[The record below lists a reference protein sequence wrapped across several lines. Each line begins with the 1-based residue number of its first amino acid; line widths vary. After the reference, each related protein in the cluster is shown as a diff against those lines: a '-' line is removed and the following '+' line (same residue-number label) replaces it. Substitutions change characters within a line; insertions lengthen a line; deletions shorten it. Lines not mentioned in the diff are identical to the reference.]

1 MAIVI
6 SPAGEAKALGGIV
19 TTEPILCKLYTVC
32 ATSGGLPSAASI
44 VGDFTEAS
52 FTGYS
57 AKTLTNTLT
66 GTTWSTPSGTPAVT
80 QYNSAS
86 PQSWTA
92 TGGYQTILGYYYV
105 GATSGIYYGAES
117 WVAGGGTSVVMS
129 AIQPTVT
136 LIPTLRLGTLPAA
149 TS

>member
-19 TTEPILCKLYTVC
+19 TAENLIAKLYTVC

-44 VGDFTEAS
+44 VSDFTEAS

-57 AKTLTNTLT
+57 SKTLT
-66 GTTWSTPSGTPAVT
+66 GTLTGSTWSTPSGTPAQT
-80 QYNSAS
+80 QYNASA

-92 TGGYQTILGYYYV
+92 TGSYQTILGYFYV

-117 WVAGGGTSVVMS
+117 WVAGGGTSVALSSV
-129 AIQPTVT
+129 QPTLT
-136 LIPTLRLGTLPAA
+136 LIPTLKLGTTPAP